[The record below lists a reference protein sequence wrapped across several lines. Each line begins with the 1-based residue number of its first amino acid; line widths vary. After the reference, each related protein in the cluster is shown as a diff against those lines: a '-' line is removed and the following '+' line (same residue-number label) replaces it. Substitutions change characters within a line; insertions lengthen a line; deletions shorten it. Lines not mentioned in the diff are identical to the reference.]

1 MFASSSEAKVPGEDL
16 PFLELFLFDPS
27 YANLLTHANT
37 GCFIQI
43 LPPVLFICVSQR
55 SFW

>member
-1 MFASSSEAKVPGEDL
+1 MFASSSEEKVPGEDL

-43 LPPVLFICVSQR
+43 LPPVFFVCVSQR